1 MKNDKLVKQILSRID
16 RLEKA
21 VFDGKKKCLKKSEVV
36 ADSKMTLPKH
46 ILALR
51 EKDFFKQ
58 PKVSSDVH
66 VKLSPSYPCDLN
78 RVEVA
83 LVRLH
88 KRRKLRKTSKLVNKK
103 RLTAYVW

>member
-1 MKNDKLVKQILSRID
+1 MEDDKFIKQILSRID

-21 VFDGKKKCLKKSEVV
+21 VFSGEKKNLKKSKV
-36 ADSKMTLPKH
+36 ATGFRMTLSKH

-58 PKVSSDVH
+58 PKISSEVH
-66 VKLSPSYPCDLN
+66 AKLEASYPCALN

-88 KRRKLRKTSKLVNKK
+88 KKRMLRKTSKPINKR
-103 RLTAYVW
+103 RLSAYVW

>member
-1 MKNDKLVKQILSRID
+1 MNKEENIKRILQRLN

-21 VFDGKKKCLKKSEVV
+21 VFSGEKKNSKKSEVV
-36 ADSKMTLPKH
+36 TGSRITLSKH

-58 PKVSSDVH
+58 PKISSEVH
-66 VKLSPSYPCDLN
+66 AKLETSYPCALN
-78 RVEVA
+78 RVAVA

-88 KRRKLRKTSKLVNKK
+88 KGRKLRKTSKLVNKK

>member
-1 MKNDKLVKQILSRID
+1 MENDKFIKQILSRID

-21 VFDGKKKCLKKSEVV
+21 VFNGEKKNSKKSKV
-36 ADSKMTLPKH
+36 ATGSRMTLSKH
-46 ILALR
+46 ILVLR

-58 PKVSSDVH
+58 PKISSEVH
-66 VKLSPSYPCDLN
+66 TNLEASYPCALN

-88 KRRKLRKTSKLVNKK
+88 KRRMLRKTSRLVNKK
-103 RLTAYVW
+103 RFTAYVW

>member
-1 MKNDKLVKQILSRID
+1 MENDKFKKQILSRID

-21 VFDGKKKCLKKSEVV
+21 VFSSEKKSLKKGEVV
-36 ADSKMTLPKH
+36 TGSGTRLPKH

-58 PKVSSDVH
+58 PKTSSEVH
-66 VKLSPSYPCDLN
+66 AKLRPSYPCDLN
-78 RVEVA
+78 RVAVA

-88 KRRKLRKTSKLVNKK
+88 KRRMLRKTSKLVDKK

>member
-1 MKNDKLVKQILSRID
+1 MVTGSR
-16 RLEKA
+16 
-21 VFDGKKKCLKKSEVV
+21 
-36 ADSKMTLPKH
+36 MTLPKH

-58 PKVSSDVH
+58 PKTSSEVYE
-66 VKLSPSYPCDLN
+66 KLSPSYPCDPN
-78 RVEVA
+78 RVAVA

-88 KRRKLRKTSKLVNKK
+88 TRRKLRKTSKLVNKN